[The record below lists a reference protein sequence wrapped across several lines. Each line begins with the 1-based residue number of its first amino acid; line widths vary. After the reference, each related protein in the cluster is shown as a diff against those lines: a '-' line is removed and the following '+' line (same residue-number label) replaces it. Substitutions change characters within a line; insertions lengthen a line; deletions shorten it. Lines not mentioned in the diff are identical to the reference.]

1 MQEKGTQADAN
12 VERIFFHA
20 VLGLLAPLIA
30 LFKSC
35 AAWPAYCGRGY
46 ACVRRQA
53 KETKHMSTA
62 MFASLHATPGL
73 VGIGLRTGRYLP
85 IELYNL
91 LQNRY
96 GERKEAAT

>member
-1 MQEKGTQADAN
+1 
-12 VERIFFHA
+12 
-20 VLGLLAPLIA
+20 
-30 LFKSC
+30 
-35 AAWPAYCGRGY
+35 
-46 ACVRRQA
+46 
-53 KETKHMSTA
+53 MSTA